1 MTFLLVPLLLLGA
14 APAASWL
21 PARRAASVPPT
32 QALQTD
38 GRNPVR
44 APAVGFEVGFLHP
57 SLPMHPLLTV
67 RLAFNGLRRDLS
79 TSGAVILILALGLAA
94 PAVFFSLLWGGGMR
108 PLPVPGGAEV
118 VRVDLVRPRS
128 DGQALAPRL
137 AEVRALQEVGALPE
151 LEAFATGLLPLAS
164 EATGAVEVAGAAMT
178 PGTFRLLRV
187 PPALGRIPDPSEA
200 PGAVILGHELWTTLF
215 DGDPGV
221 LGAPLSV
228 NGTPGRV
235 VAVMPPGFGFPF
247 KQSAWTLLSDP
258 TDRDR
263 PVELVGRIAPGA
275 ATDLAAARL
284 QQAWQTGDAAREP
297 ERSGAVV
304 QVKGFT
310 RARGESGEAIAFG
323 GLVLVGLCLL
333 LIACANA
340 ASLLLVRALQ
350 RVRILGVQS
359 ALGAGRI
366 HLAAQLLTEALLLA
380 VAGATVGLGLAR
392 VMVDYIQRSMGPEN
406 FGYWWMRVAVDGPVI
421 LFTGVLVLG
430 TAVLAG
436 SLPVVRIL
444 RSDLREVLRGG
455 GRTGGAGPFRGW
467 SWGRAF
473 VTGQLALSCAALV
486 AAGLTGRAMVAART
500 FGGDIPADRLL
511 LARVGL
517 DPAALPDVSSR
528 NAALEDL
535 AGRVSRIPGV
545 STAALG
551 LGAPGYGEVFS
562 PLELPDGPE
571 PESGERR
578 GVAAN
583 AVSPAYFGMMGLA
596 ALRGRL
602 LEPRDG
608 PEADPVAVVSEG
620 FVRRFLADVDPL
632 GRRVNLTSLD
642 AERSFRIVGVVP
654 DLDLAAGPRARND
667 RVYLPL
673 AQVASPGVMVL
684 LETGGDGP
692 SAESVGALRDV
703 LSDWNPDAPV
713 RDVRTLADAHDFMTR
728 ASSNLSLLALSG
740 GVAGLLVAA
749 IGLYALLAFRVR
761 RARRE
766 MGVRLALG
774 ADASRLVRSVLR
786 DALGQLLPALALG
799 LALAWV
805 ASPLLGAFLLGGDPR
820 SPLVF
825 VGVAL
830 AFLGT
835 GLLAA
840 VVPALRARAVDPAR
854 VLRAE

>member
-1 MTFLLVPLLLLGA
+1 
-14 APAASWL
+14 
-21 PARRAASVPPT
+21 
-32 QALQTD
+32 
-38 GRNPVR
+38 
-44 APAVGFEVGFLHP
+44 
-57 SLPMHPLLTV
+57 MHPLLTL
-67 RLAFNGLRRDLS
+67 RLAFNGLRRDVS

-118 VRVDLVRPRS
+118 VRVDLIRPRG

-137 AEVRALQEVGALPE
+137 AELRSLREAAALPE
-151 LEAFATGLLPLAS
+151 LEAFATRLLPLAS
-164 EATGAVEVAGAAMT
+164 ETTGAVEVAGAAMT

-187 PPALGRIPDPSEA
+187 SPVLGRIPGPAEA
-200 PGAVILGHELWTTLF
+200 PGAVILSHELWSTLF
-215 DGDPGV
+215 DGDAAA

-228 NGTPGRV
+228 DGVPGRV
-235 VAVMPPGFGFPF
+235 VAVMPAGFAFPF
-247 KQSAWTLLSDP
+247 KQSAWTLLSDAV
-258 TDRDR
+258 DRDR
-263 PVELVGRIAPGA
+263 PVELVGRVAPGA
-275 ATDLAAARL
+275 DADVAAVRL
-284 QQAWQTGDAAREP
+284 QRAWQGGDVAREA

-310 RARGESGEAIAFG
+310 RARGESGEAVAFG

-350 RVRILGVQS
+350 RVRILAVQS

-380 VAGATVGLGLAR
+380 VAGGAVGLGLAR

-436 SLPVVRIL
+436 SVPVVRIL
-444 RSDLREVLRGG
+444 RSELREVLRGT
-455 GRTGGAGPFRGW
+455 GRVGGAGPFRGW

-473 VTGQLALSCAALV
+473 VTGQLALSCGALV
-486 AAGLTGRAMVAART
+486 AAGLTGRAMVTARS
-500 FGGDIPADRLL
+500 FGGDVPADRIL

-517 DPAALPDVSSR
+517 DTTALPDGSAR
-528 NAALEDL
+528 AAALEEL
-535 AGRVSRIPGV
+535 RTRVSGVTGV
-545 STAALG
+545 SKAALA
-551 LGAPGYGEVFS
+551 LGAPGFGEVYS

-571 PESGERR
+571 ADQGKRR

-583 AVSPAYFGMMGLA
+583 AVSPAYFDMMGLA

-602 LEPRDG
+602 VEVRDG
-608 PEADPVAVVSEG
+608 PGADPVAVVSEG
-620 FVRRFLADVDPL
+620 FVRRFLPEGDPL
-632 GRRVNLTSLD
+632 GLRLRLVSLD
-642 AERSFRIVGVVP
+642 TERSFRIVGVVP

-667 RVYLPL
+667 RVYVPL
-673 AQVASPGVMVL
+673 AQVESAGVMVL
-684 LETGGDGP
+684 LGTGAAGP
-692 SAESVGALRDV
+692 SAGAVAALRDAV
-703 LSDWNPDAPV
+703 ADWNPDAPV

-728 ASSNLSLLALSG
+728 ASANLSLLALSG
-740 GVAGLLVAA
+740 GLAGLVVAA

-786 DALGQLLPALALG
+786 DALGQLLPALAVG

-805 ASPLLGAFLLGGDPR
+805 AAPLLGAFLLGGDPR

-825 VGVAL
+825 AGVAA
-830 AFLGT
+830 AFLTT

-840 VVPALRARAVDPAR
+840 VVPALRARAVEPAR